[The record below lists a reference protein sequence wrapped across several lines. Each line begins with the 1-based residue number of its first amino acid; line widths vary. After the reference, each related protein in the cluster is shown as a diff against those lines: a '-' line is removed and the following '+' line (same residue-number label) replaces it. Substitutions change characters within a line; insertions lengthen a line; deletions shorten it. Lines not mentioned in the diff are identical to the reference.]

1 MIGAL
6 DISTSALVAQR
17 TRLDTIAG
25 NVANAFTTMDKDG
38 NLNPYQ
44 RRITLF
50 AEGNPSAGIGSPGV
64 HVAEIRR
71 DTSPGR
77 LAYMPD
83 HPHAIKEGK
92 QKGYV
97 RFPNVEMSTEMVNA
111 IEASRAY
118 EANVT
123 VIEVTKSMI
132 SSSLRLLA

>member
-17 TRLDTIAG
+17 TRMDTIAG

-38 NLNPYQ
+38 RLNPYQ
-44 RRITLF
+44 RRMTLF
-50 AEGNPSAGIGSPGV
+50 AEGNPETGIGSPGV
-64 HVAEIRR
+64 HVAEIRH
-71 DTSPGR
+71 DPSPGR

-83 HPHAIKEGK
+83 HPHAIQEGK
-92 QKGYV
+92 LKGHV
-97 RFPNVEMSTEMVNA
+97 RFPNVELSTEMVNA

-118 EANVT
+118 EANIT